1 SRPRLSLGER
11 APIVTSGL
19 LLPLAQ
25 LAAIV
30 EIDQSAGDEIHR
42 AVRVQIARR
51 PGEFAGAAAD
61 VQVIVHAVERRVDR
75 RQDGI
80 VIRSQRALR
89 CDHRAIGLKF
99 YESSWELLKRG
110 DDDVDIAG
118 NVAADLASGSIGPG
132 DPLDDSALDGMAARS
147 RAGSGEIRIG
157 AAGCTRSGWSRVGPR
172 RG

>member
-1 SRPRLSLGER
+1 
-11 APIVTSGL
+11 VK
-19 LLPLAQ
+19 
-25 LAAIV
+25 
-30 EIDQSAGDEIHR
+30 IDQSAGDEIHGT
-42 AVRVQIARR
+42 VRVQIPGR

-61 VQVIVHAVERRVDR
+61 VQVIVHTVERRVDG

-99 YESSWELLKRG
+99 YESSWELLQRG

-118 NVAADLASGSIGPG
+118 NVAGDLASGSIGPG

-147 RAGSGEIRIG
+147 RAGGREIRVG
-157 AAGCTRSGWSRVGPR
+157 AAGGTRSSWS
-172 RG
+172 